1 MADFKIVVSDP
12 EAPRNEK
19 IVKVKVVGDPEV
31 EFSDRMKEKLELP
44 IIKVN
49 EKIVSEINAIHGIAT
64 IRMVKPGTTDKV
76 KYTGRIV
83 IDNNIPENE
92 VHINAQRMVETVGVD
107 QVDGVIFRAR
117 AWQIRVNDDRTKQLI
132 GLRIGDRFSGSIIGL
147 KNVELEIRGG
157 SDNSGFPMRPDIP
170 GGVKKKVLLSNP
182 PGFHP
187 REDGERRRKMVRGN
201 TVTDNIVQINTVIV
215 YKKQ

>member
-19 IVKVKVVGDPEV
+19 IVNVKVVGDPEV
-31 EFSDRMKEKLELP
+31 EFNDRMKEKLELP

-49 EKIVSEINAIHGIAT
+49 EKIASEINAIHGIAT

-92 VHINAQRMVETVGVD
+92 VHINAQRMIEAVGVE

-187 REDGERRRKMVRGN
+187 REEGERRRKMVRGN
-201 TVTDNIVQINTVIV
+201 MVTDNIVQINTVIV
-215 YKKQ
+215 YKK